1 MEEIMNLRKK
11 FAVGMLLAGLFL
23 SACGNEGGNESK
35 KADGANKQEASE
47 TIKLGNS
54 APLTGPQSIYG
65 ITTNNGIKLAIE
77 EVNANGG
84 ILGKKVDWV
93 EYDDKGE
100 ITDAV
105 TNYNKLMEDKVDAI
119 FGGVPSKPA
128 LAIAES
134 SVNDGV
140 VYITPTGTQAN
151 ITEGKPNVFR
161 TAFTDPF
168 QGEVLANFSKEKLN
182 AKKVAILRN
191 QSSDYSMGVA
201 DVFEKKAKELGM
213 EVVADE
219 SYGDSDTDFKAQLT
233 NIRSQNPDVLFIP
246 DYYEKVALIAP
257 QVKEAGIEATL
268 VGADGWDT
276 VLSVMDE
283 SSFGSLDNSYFSNQ
297 FTLEDPSEE
306 VQTFLKNYKEKFGE
320 NPSTFAAEGYDT
332 VYLYKQACE
341 AAGTTEWAKVIDAL
355 KKVEFKGVTGS
366 FTYDENN
373 NPVKTAKMIRIE
385 NGEYKFD
392 SEAGTNK

>member
-1 MEEIMNLRKK
+1 MNLRKK

-35 KADGANKQEASE
+35 KADGENKQEASE

-54 APLTGPQSIYG
+54 APLTGPLSIYG
-65 ITTNNGIKLAIE
+65 QTTNNGIKLAIE

-140 VYITPTGTQAN
+140 LYITPTATQAN

-161 TAFTDPF
+161 TCFTDPF

-191 QSSDYSMGVA
+191 QSSDFSMGVA

-233 NIRSQNPDVLFIP
+233 NVRGQNPDVLFIP

-257 QVKEAGIEATL
+257 QVKEAGIDATL

-283 SSFGSLDNSYFSNQ
+283 SSFSSLDNSYFSNQ

-332 VYLYKQACE
+332 VYLYKQAVE

-373 NPVKTAKMIRIE
+373 NPIKTAKMIRIE

-392 SEAGTNK
+392 SDAGTNK

>member
-1 MEEIMNLRKK
+1 MNLRKK

>member
-1 MEEIMNLRKK
+1 MNLRKK

-35 KADGANKQEASE
+35 KADGENKQEASE

-54 APLTGPQSIYG
+54 APLTGPLSIYG
-65 ITTNNGIKLAIE
+65 QTTNNGIKLAIE

-84 ILGKKVDWV
+84 ILGKKVGWV

-140 VYITPTGTQAN
+140 LYITPTATQAN

-161 TAFTDPF
+161 TCFTDPF
-168 QGEVLANFSKEKLN
+168 QGEVLAHFSKEKLN

-191 QSSDYSMGVA
+191 QSSDFSMGVA

-233 NIRSQNPDVLFIP
+233 NVRGQNPDVLFIP

-257 QVKEAGIEATL
+257 QVKEAGIDATL

-283 SSFGSLDNSYFSNQ
+283 SSFSSLDNSYFSNQ

-332 VYLYKQACE
+332 VYLYKQAVE

-373 NPVKTAKMIRIE
+373 NPIKTAKMIRIE

-392 SEAGTNK
+392 SDAGTNK

>member
-1 MEEIMNLRKK
+1 MNLRKK

-54 APLTGPQSIYG
+54 APLTGPLSIYG
-65 ITTNNGIKLAIE
+65 QTTNNGIKLALE

-140 VYITPTGTQAN
+140 LYITPTATQAN

-161 TAFTDPF
+161 TCFTDPF

-191 QSSDYSMGVA
+191 QSSDFSMGVA

-233 NIRSQNPDVLFIP
+233 NVRGQNPDVLFIP

-257 QVKEAGIEATL
+257 QVKEAGIDATL

-283 SSFGSLDNSYFSNQ
+283 SSFASLDNSYFSNQ

-332 VYLYKQACE
+332 VYLYKQAVE
-341 AAGTTEWAKVIDAL
+341 AAGTTEWAKVIEAL

-392 SEAGTNK
+392 SDAGTNK

>member
-1 MEEIMNLRKK
+1 MNLRKK

-54 APLTGPQSIYG
+54 APLTGPLSIYG
-65 ITTNNGIKLAIE
+65 QTTNNGIKLALE

-140 VYITPTGTQAN
+140 LYITPTATQAN

-161 TAFTDPF
+161 TCFTDPF

-191 QSSDYSMGVA
+191 QSSDFSMGVA

-233 NIRSQNPDVLFIP
+233 NVRGQNPDVLFIP

-283 SSFGSLDNSYFSNQ
+283 SSFSSLDNSYFSNQ

-320 NPSTFAAEGYDT
+320 IPSTFAAEGYDT
-332 VYLYKQACE
+332 VYLYKQAVE
-341 AAGTTEWAKVIDAL
+341 AAGTTEWAKVIEAL

-392 SEAGTNK
+392 SDAGTNK

>member
-1 MEEIMNLRKK
+1 
-11 FAVGMLLAGLFL
+11 
-23 SACGNEGGNESK
+23 
-35 KADGANKQEASE
+35 
-47 TIKLGNS
+47 
-54 APLTGPQSIYG
+54 
-65 ITTNNGIKLAIE
+65 
-77 EVNANGG
+77 
-84 ILGKKVDWV
+84 
-93 EYDDKGE
+93 
-100 ITDAV
+100 
-105 TNYNKLMEDKVDAI
+105 MEDKVDAI

-201 DVFEKKAKELGM
+201 DVFERKAKELGM

-233 NIRSQNPDVLFIP
+233 NVRGQNPDVLFIP

-257 QVKEAGIEATL
+257 QVKEAGIDATL

-283 SSFGSLDNSYFSNQ
+283 SSFASLDNSYYSNQ

-332 VYLYKQACE
+332 VYLYKQAVE

-373 NPVKTAKMIRIE
+373 NPIKTAKMIRIE

-392 SEAGTNK
+392 SDAGTNK

>member
-1 MEEIMNLRKK
+1 MNLRKK
-11 FAVGMLLAGLFL
+11 FAVGFL

-54 APLTGPQSIYG
+54 APLTGPLSIYG
-65 ITTNNGIKLAIE
+65 QTTNNGIKLAIE

-140 VYITPTGTQAN
+140 LYITPTATQAN

-161 TAFTDPF
+161 TCFTDPF
-168 QGEVLANFSKEKLN
+168 QGEVLAHFSKEKLN

-191 QSSDYSMGVA
+191 QSSDFSMGVA

-233 NIRSQNPDVLFIP
+233 NVRGQNPDVLFIP

-257 QVKEAGIEATL
+257 QVKEAGIDATL

-283 SSFGSLDNSYFSNQ
+283 SSFSSLDNSYFSNQ

-332 VYLYKQACE
+332 VYLYKQAVE

-373 NPVKTAKMIRIE
+373 NPIKTAKMIRIE

-392 SEAGTNK
+392 SDAGTNK

>member
-1 MEEIMNLRKK
+1 MNLRKK

-54 APLTGPQSIYG
+54 APLTGPLSIYG
-65 ITTNNGIKLAIE
+65 QTTNNGIKLALE

-140 VYITPTGTQAN
+140 LYITPTATQAN

-161 TAFTDPF
+161 TCFTDPF

-191 QSSDYSMGVA
+191 QSSDFSMGVA

-233 NIRSQNPDVLFIP
+233 NVRGQNPDVLFIP

-283 SSFGSLDNSYFSNQ
+283 SSFASLDNSYFSNQ

-332 VYLYKQACE
+332 VYLYKQAVE
-341 AAGTTEWAKVIDAL
+341 AAGTTEWAKVIEAL

-392 SEAGTNK
+392 SDAGTNK

>member
-1 MEEIMNLRKK
+1 MNLRKK

-23 SACGNEGGNESK
+23 SACGNEGGNETK

-54 APLTGPQSIYG
+54 APLTGPLSIYG
-65 ITTNNGIKLAIE
+65 QTTNNGIKLALE

-140 VYITPTGTQAN
+140 LYITPTATQAN

-161 TAFTDPF
+161 TCFTDPF

-191 QSSDYSMGVA
+191 QSSDFSMGVA

-233 NIRSQNPDVLFIP
+233 NVRGQNPDVLFIP

-257 QVKEAGIEATL
+257 QVKEAGIESTL

-283 SSFGSLDNSYFSNQ
+283 SSFSSLDNSYFSNQ

-332 VYLYKQACE
+332 VYLYKQAVE
-341 AAGTTEWAKVIDAL
+341 AAGTTEWAKVIEAL

-392 SEAGTNK
+392 SDAGTNK

>member
-1 MEEIMNLRKK
+1 MNLRKK

-35 KADGANKQEASE
+35 KTDGANKQEASE

-54 APLTGPQSIYG
+54 APLTGPLSIYG
-65 ITTNNGIKLAIE
+65 QTTNNGIKLALE

-140 VYITPTGTQAN
+140 LYITPTATQAN

-161 TAFTDPF
+161 TCFTDPF

-191 QSSDYSMGVA
+191 QSSDFSMGVA

-233 NIRSQNPDVLFIP
+233 NVRGQNPDVLFIP

-283 SSFGSLDNSYFSNQ
+283 SSFASLDNSYFSNQ

-332 VYLYKQACE
+332 VYLYKQAVE

-373 NPVKTAKMIRIE
+373 NPIKTAKMIRIE

-392 SEAGTNK
+392 SDAGTNK

>member
-1 MEEIMNLRKK
+1 MNLRKK

-54 APLTGPQSIYG
+54 APLTGPLSIYG
-65 ITTNNGIKLAIE
+65 QTTNNGIKLAIE

-140 VYITPTGTQAN
+140 LYITPTATQAN

-161 TAFTDPF
+161 TCFTDPF
-168 QGEVLANFSKEKLN
+168 QGEVLAHFSKEKLN

-191 QSSDYSMGVA
+191 QSSDFSMGVA

-233 NIRSQNPDVLFIP
+233 NVRGQNPDVLFIP

-257 QVKEAGIEATL
+257 QVKEAGIDATL

-283 SSFGSLDNSYFSNQ
+283 SSFSSLENSYFSNQ

-332 VYLYKQACE
+332 VYLYKQAVE
-341 AAGTTEWAKVIDAL
+341 AAGTTEWAKVIEAL

-373 NPVKTAKMIRIE
+373 NPIKTAKMIRIE

-392 SEAGTNK
+392 SDAGTNK